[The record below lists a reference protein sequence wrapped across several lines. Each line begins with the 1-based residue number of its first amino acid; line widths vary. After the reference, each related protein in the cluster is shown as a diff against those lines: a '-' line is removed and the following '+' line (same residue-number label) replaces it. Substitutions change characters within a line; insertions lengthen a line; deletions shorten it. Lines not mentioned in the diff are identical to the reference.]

1 MHAHSLDRGRS
12 GLTSGATSTTSR
24 VAAPG
29 ADSDAEMS
37 STMSVEASTEIVTV
51 EPAARPRLTRAR
63 SFLFGPPLP
72 SRLPERVQD
81 AILEEQQTSEILV
94 TLLQLLAIVTFA
106 ILYTLSPKGFPPSVP
121 FEPVPVTLT
130 VYAAFTLVRLW
141 LAWQR
146 RLKPWF
152 LALSVIVDI
161 TMLMVTIW
169 SFYLQYEEPPAIY
182 LKAPTLM
189 YAFILIALRTLRFE
203 PWLVMLAGLSAAAGW
218 LCLVAYA
225 VIAEGGAEITHSFAT
240 YATSYQILLGAEF
253 DKVVSLLMVTA
264 ILAIGLLRARK
275 LLFRAVADQLA
286 AAELSRFFAPEVA
299 GRIRE
304 SDIALEPGQAELR
317 EAAVLMVDLRG
328 FTPLSQRLAPDEV
341 MRLLSEY
348 QSRVIAAVTA
358 HGGSIDKFM
367 GDGILASFGA
377 IRPSPSFA
385 ADALRAVED
394 LLEACAAWAGERRAA
409 GLPAPPV
416 GAAVATGPVMCGTI
430 GDRTRLEYTVI
441 GEPVNLAAKLEKH
454 TKAEQAR
461 ALCTAE
467 TYQLALAQDYRPG
480 TRHESRAGRTVA
492 GVDAPLEL
500 MILA

>member
-1 MHAHSLDRGRS
+1 V
-12 GLTSGATSTTSR
+12 STQ
-24 VAAPG
+24 
-29 ADSDAEMS
+29 
-37 STMSVEASTEIVTV
+37 IVTAG
-51 EPAARPRLTRAR
+51 PAARPLVRAR
-63 SFLFGPPLP
+63 SLLFGPPLP

-94 TLLQLLAIVTFA
+94 TLMQLLAIVTFA
-106 ILYTLSPKGFPPSVP
+106 ILYTLSPKAFPPSVP
-121 FEPVPVTLT
+121 FEPVPVTLS
-130 VYAAFTLVRLW
+130 VYAGFTLVRLW

-189 YAFILIALRTLRFE
+189 YAFILIAIRTLRLE
-203 PWLVMLAGLSAAAGW
+203 PWLVMLAGISAAAGW

-225 VIAEGGAEITHSFAT
+225 VIAEGHAEITHSFAT

-264 ILAIGLLRARK
+264 ILALGLLRTRK
-275 LLFRAVADQLA
+275 LLFRAVTDQLA

-299 GRIRE
+299 GRIRDSE
-304 SDIALEPGQAELR
+304 MALEPGQAELR
-317 EAAVLMVDLRG
+317 EAAILMVDLRG
-328 FTPLSQRLAPDEV
+328 FTPLSHRLGPDQV

-348 QSRVIAAVTA
+348 QSRVVGAVAA

-377 IRPSPSFA
+377 TRPRPSFA
-385 ADALRAVED
+385 ADALRALDD
-394 LLEACAAWAGERRAA
+394 LLEATAAWARQRRAA
-409 GLPAPPV
+409 GLPAPAV
-416 GAAVATGPVMCGTI
+416 GAAVVTGPVMFGTI

-441 GEPVNLAAKLEKH
+441 GDPVNLAAKLEKH
-454 TKAEQAR
+454 TKEERTR

-467 TYQLALAQDYRPG
+467 TYQLALTQAYRPAA
-480 TRHESRAGRTVA
+480 HPESRAGRRVA
-492 GVDAPLEL
+492 GVDIPLDL
-500 MILA
+500 VILAPELD

>member
-1 MHAHSLDRGRS
+1 M
-12 GLTSGATSTTSR
+12 LTSAEM
-24 VAAPG
+24 
-29 ADSDAEMS
+29 DAEMS
-37 STMSVEASTEIVTV
+37 TEIATTG
-51 EPAARPRLTRAR
+51 PAARPRLSRAR
-63 SFLFGPPLP
+63 SFVFGPPLP
-72 SRLPERVQD
+72 ARLPERVQG
-81 AILEEQQTSEILV
+81 AILEEQQSSEILV

-106 ILYTLSPKGFPPSVP
+106 ILYTLTPKAFPPSVP

-130 VYAAFTLVRLW
+130 VYAAFTLIRLW

-146 RLKPWF
+146 RLRPWF

-169 SFYLQYEEPPAIY
+169 SFYLQYEKPPAIY

-189 YAFILIALRTLRFE
+189 YAFILIALRTLRLE
-203 PWLVMLAGLSAAAGW
+203 PWLVILAGVSAATGW

-253 DKVVSLLMVTA
+253 DKVVSLLMVTL

-299 GRIRE
+299 GRIRD

-317 EAAVLMVDLRG
+317 EAAILMVDLRG
-328 FTPLSQRLAPDEV
+328 FTPLSHRLAPGEV

-348 QSRVIAAVTA
+348 QSRVVAAITA

-377 IRPSPSFA
+377 TRPSASFA
-385 ADALRAVED
+385 ADALGAVDD
-394 LLEACAAWAGERRAA
+394 LLAATATWAEERRAA
-409 GLPAPPV
+409 GLTAPRV

-441 GEPVNLAAKLEKH
+441 GDPVNLVAKLEKH
-454 TKAEQAR
+454 TKEERVR
-461 ALCTAE
+461 ALCPAA
-467 TYQLALAQDYRPG
+467 TYELALAHDYRPAAEPQF
-480 TRHESRAGRTVA
+480 RCGRRVA
-492 GVDAPLEL
+492 GVDAPLDL
-500 MILA
+500 VILA

>member
-1 MHAHSLDRGRS
+1 M
-12 GLTSGATSTTSR
+12 
-24 VAAPG
+24 
-29 ADSDAEMS
+29 
-37 STMSVEASTEIVTV
+37 STEIVAV
-51 EPAARPRLTRAR
+51 EPAARPRLIRAR

-106 ILYTLSPKGFPPSVP
+106 ILYTLTPKAFPPSVP
-121 FEPVPVTLT
+121 FEPVPVTLS
-130 VYAAFTLVRLW
+130 VYAGFTLIRLW

-152 LALSVIVDI
+152 LALSVIMDI

-169 SFYLQYEEPPAIY
+169 SFYLQYEKPPAIY

-189 YAFILIALRTLRFE
+189 YAFILIALRTLRLE
-203 PWLVMLAGLSAAAGW
+203 PWLVMLAGVSAAAGW

-275 LLFRAVADQLA
+275 LMFRAVADQLA

-304 SDIALEPGQAELR
+304 SDMALEPGQAELR
-317 EAAVLMVDLRG
+317 EAAILMVDLRG
-328 FTPLSQRLAPDEV
+328 FTPLTHRLAPDEV
-341 MRLLSEY
+341 MGLLSEY
-348 QSRVIAAVTA
+348 QSRVVGAVTA
-358 HGGSIDKFM
+358 HGGSIDKFL

-377 IRPSPSFA
+377 TRARPSFA
-385 ADALRAVED
+385 ADALRAVGE
-394 LLEACAAWAGERRAA
+394 LLEATAAWAEERRAA
-409 GLPAPPV
+409 GLPAPRV
-416 GAAVATGPVMCGTI
+416 GTAVATGPVMCGTI
-430 GDRTRLEYTVI
+430 GDHTRLEYTVI
-441 GEPVNLAAKLEKH
+441 GDPVNLVAKLEKH
-454 TKAEQAR
+454 TKDERVR
-461 ALCTAE
+461 ALCPSA
-467 TYQLALAQDYRPG
+467 TYELARAQGYRP
-480 TRHESRAGRTVA
+480 AGRPELRAARRVA
-492 GVDAPLEL
+492 GIDAPLDL
-500 MILA
+500 VVLA